1 MCIYDV
7 QVLNYKH
14 YLTLF
19 LTYPMNS
26 IHLTIYMYLD
36 IYKDSLYSIKAQ
48 HFSDT
53 CHHNLYINVALS
65 CSLLV
70 IEVTDMSYKNTYF
83 YTCVRV
89 YKYRR
94 KTYINFLNI
103 IQSEPLPDLL
113 TYFTFYVKYIYLW
126 FSARGIHSGLFFG
139 LMETVGFLFLSCFFF
154 RDRLQPLTVVSI

>member
-1 MCIYDV
+1 
-7 QVLNYKH
+7 
-14 YLTLF
+14 
-19 LTYPMNS
+19 
-26 IHLTIYMYLD
+26 
-36 IYKDSLYSIKAQ
+36 
-48 HFSDT
+48 
-53 CHHNLYINVALS
+53 
-65 CSLLV
+65 
-70 IEVTDMSYKNTYF
+70 MSYKNTYF

-154 RDRLQPLTVVSI
+154 VIGFSRSQLCPYEVFGTFNYLRTHCALHYYIYFAMTTLSKSLIRRR